1 MDYIRIMNHTIIY
14 RNFDR
19 KVIRKLLLEIGKPQ
33 YERALENM
41 QVRHPPIS
49 MEGWYLEAD
58 RFGLKLCHRYP
69 IGHILKLMD
78 VDKYRNIP
86 REGWERIKT
95 E

>member
-1 MDYIRIMNHTIIY
+1 MNRTIIY
-14 RNFDR
+14 RNYDR
-19 KVIRKLLLEIGKPQ
+19 KTIRALIVEIGEVK
-33 YERALENM
+33 YKEALENM
-41 QVRHPPIS
+41 KVIQPPIS
-49 MEGWYLEAD
+49 MNGWYLEAD

-95 E
+95 G